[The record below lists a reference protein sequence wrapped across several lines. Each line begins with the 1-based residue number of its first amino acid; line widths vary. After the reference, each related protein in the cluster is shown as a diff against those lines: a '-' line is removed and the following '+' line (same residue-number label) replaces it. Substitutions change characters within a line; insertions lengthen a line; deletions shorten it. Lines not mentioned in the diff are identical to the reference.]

1 MSRDE
6 LLRKLEEVCD
16 ADTLVDLL
24 EITVEDLLERFSDRV
39 ADYREQLC
47 DYCESYYPESM
58 GEYFNEDAESIEEV
72 EEYYLEEY
80 DEPTT
85 Y

>member
-24 EITVEDLLERFSDRV
+24 EITVEDLLERFNDRV
-39 ADYREQLC
+39 TDYRSQLC

-72 EEYYLEEY
+72 TEEDYYYEDY
-80 DEPTT
+80 DQ
-85 Y
+85 